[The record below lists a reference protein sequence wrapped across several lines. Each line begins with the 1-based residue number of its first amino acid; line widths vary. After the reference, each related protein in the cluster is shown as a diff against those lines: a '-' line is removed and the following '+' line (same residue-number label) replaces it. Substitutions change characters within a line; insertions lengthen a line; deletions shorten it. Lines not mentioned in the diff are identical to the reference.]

1 MDAFEF
7 TVAHDTGIRVVDHQ
21 TAEQGNECGTL
32 GWSAGVGI
40 TAFLIQSAF
49 ITDADGVGIVM
60 SGMHADLFFVASLV
74 ELTITLNVIM
84 VADTFAVET
93 GVVTGAKH
101 FNRKTLVGARG
112 AAVNDNKIDFTT
124 HIFKVLE
131 RLMEVAVVSLRRLR

>member
-49 ITDADGVGIVM
+49 ITDADGVAIVM

-84 VADTFAVET
+84 VAYALAVKT
-93 GVVTGAKH
+93 GIMTGTEIIDREA
-101 FNRKTLVGARG
+101 LVATGRR
-112 AAVNDNKIDFTT
+112 AVNDD
-124 HIFKVLE
+124 
-131 RLMEVAVVSLRRLR
+131 